1 VCGPGWFLIGDAAG
15 LVDPVTREGIYFA
28 LRSGEWA
35 AAAALRGATTGG
47 ATAGYHEQIRD
58 EIVAD
63 LRRAARYKQKFFD
76 PWFRELLLAALRDSG
91 KVRDVMADLIAG
103 EQPYS
108 TLKWSLVRTAEL
120 GLAWR
125 LVRAKWYNRP
135 LKE

>member
-1 VCGPGWFLIGDAAG
+1 LLTGDAAG

-28 LRSGEWA
+28 LLSGAWA
-35 AAAALRGATTGG
+35 ADAALDARGETRYA
-47 ATAGYHEQIRD
+47 ERVRE

-63 LRRAARYKQKFFD
+63 LIRAAEYKSRFFQ
-76 PWFRELLLAALRDSG
+76 PRFRRLFLESLRNSG
-91 KVRDVMADLIAG
+91 KVRRVTGDLIAG

-108 TLKWSLVRTAEL
+108 SLKWALLRTAEL

-125 LVRAKWYNRP
+125 LVRSKWYNRR